1 MDAVLG
7 LSMTPTAV
15 GLVLVE
21 GHEADGPTM
30 DREAFPVHASDRDN
44 SVHTSKQA
52 AAAVRRTQTLANARG
67 HRLHS
72 IGVTWTDDAETE
84 ASLLLESLTESGFD
98 NVVPVRFPEAT
109 DALARGIADVTG
121 YETTAVC
128 VIEPETVIVLVVH
141 TPEDAV
147 QRAVNQ
153 ALDSDDSL
161 IEWLTAVFERT
172 DWPPEALVLV
182 GSAGDLGALMPR
194 LEEAL
199 AMPVFA
205 PAEAQL
211 ALARGAALA
220 SAQRVEFTFAAFDN
234 HLDDDAVERRRWPLS
249 HVGAVTV
256 LVAAVLTFV
265 VSGSVA
271 VGLQLTSRETGPAE
285 PQRAA
290 DTSATPAAVHPG
302 PPTLTQ
308 LPLSVPAA
316 APPVAPPPAELPVS
330 DVPLAPPPA
339 EPLDPPVVSVP
350 DIDVPAAEPPAELPA
365 AEPVAPVL
373 QEPIAPAPLLPPP
386 PVQAPTPPPPVAQVP
401 VERPGILRRIKDKLS
416 GIGRDDE
423 EQLAPAPVPPPAPVI
438 PPPPLLPPP

>member
-1 MDAVLG
+1 MEAVLG

-21 GHEADGPTM
+21 GHEVDGATM
-30 DREAFPVHASDRDN
+30 DP
-44 SVHTSKQA
+44 KQA

-72 IGVTWTDDAETE
+72 IGVTWSDDAGTE

-98 NVVPVRFPEAT
+98 NVCPFGCRKPPSVG
-109 DALARGIADVTG
+109 RGMADVIG
-121 YETTAVC
+121 YDTTAVC
-128 VIEPETVIVLVVH
+128 VIEPETIIVLVVH

-147 QRAVNQ
+147 QTAVNH

-161 IEWLTAVFERT
+161 IGWLSAVLERT
-172 DWPPEALVLV
+172 DWAPEALVLV
-182 GSAGDLGALMPR
+182 GSAGDLDALAPR

-199 AMPVFA
+199 EMPVFA

-220 SAQRVEFTFAAFDN
+220 SAHSGEFTFADIDDRP
-234 HLDDDAVERRRWPLS
+234 DDDAAERRRWPLS
-249 HVGAVTV
+249 HVGAATV

-271 VGLQLTSRETGPAE
+271 VGLQFTSRETGPAD
-285 PQRAA
+285 PLRSA
-290 DTSATPAAVHPG
+290 DTSATPAAVQPG
-302 PPTLTQ
+302 
-308 LPLSVPAA
+308 PLSVPAA
-316 APPVAPPPAELPVS
+316 APEPPAELPVAE
-330 DVPLAPPPA
+330 VPLAPPPA
-339 EPLDPPVVSVP
+339 EPVDPPVVSAP
-350 DIDVPAAEPPAELPA
+350 DLYVPAAEPPAELPA

-373 QEPIAPAPLLPPP
+373 QEPIAPAPLPP
-386 PVQAPTPPPPVAQVP
+386 PVQ
-401 VERPGILRRIKDKLS
+401 
-416 GIGRDDE
+416 
-423 EQLAPAPVPPPAPVI
+423 PAPVPPPAPVI

>member
-1 MDAVLG
+1 MDVVLG

-21 GHEADGPTM
+21 GHEVDGATM
-30 DREAFPVHASDRDN
+30 DP
-44 SVHTSKQA
+44 KQA

-67 HRLHS
+67 QRLHS
-72 IGVTWTDDAETE
+72 IGVTWSDGADTE
-84 ASLLLESLTESGFD
+84 ASLLLESLSESGFD
-98 NVVPVRFPEAT
+98 NVVPVRLPEAT
-109 DALARGIADVTG
+109 DVLARGMADVIG
-121 YETTAVC
+121 YDTTAVC

-147 QRAVNQ
+147 QTAVNH

-161 IEWLTAVFERT
+161 IGWLSAVLERT
-172 DWPPEALVLV
+172 DWAPEALVLV
-182 GSAGDLGALMPR
+182 GSAGDLDALAPR

-199 AMPVFA
+199 EMPVFA

-220 SAQRVEFTFAAFDN
+220 SARSGDFTFADIDDRP
-234 HLDDDAVERRRWPLS
+234 DDDTAERRRWPLS

-271 VGLQLTSRETGPAE
+271 VGLQFTSRETGPAD
-285 PQRAA
+285 PQRSA
-290 DTSATPAAVHPG
+290 DTSATPAAVQPG
-302 PPTLTQ
+302 P

-316 APPVAPPPAELPVS
+316 APPAPPPPAELPVA

-339 EPLDPPVVSVP
+339 EPVDPPVVSAP
-350 DIDVPAAEPPAELPA
+350 DLYVPAAERPVELPA
-365 AEPVAPVL
+365 AEPAAPVL
-373 QEPIAPAPLLPPP
+373 QEPIAPAPLPP
-386 PVQAPTPPPPVAQVP
+386 PVQAPVPPPPVAQVP
-401 VERPGILRRIKDKLS
+401 VERPGILRRIKDKLA
-416 GIGRDDE
+416 GIGRDDAA
-423 EQLAPAPVPPPAPVI
+423 QPAPVPPPAPVM
-438 PPPPLLPPP
+438 PPLPPP